1 MRKLLIVAYYFPPLG
16 GAGVQRTLKFIKYLP
31 EFGWQPVVLT
41 VRRSSYK
48 LKDTSLEHE
57 IPSHISV
64 YRTPALLL
72 PSWLPWRLRNFIGK
86 DLMLVDRQIGWL
98 PFAVRHTRGIIQKED
113 NIRAIYTTS
122 APYTAHLIGLRLK
135 RITSLPWL
143 ADFRDPWV
151 GNFSISFLTRWH
163 EQLARR
169 MESQVVQTA
178 DRITVVSEPMRQ
190 AFLSR
195 YTGLEDKRVL
205 TLPNGYDPD
214 DFLNAEPLE
223 REEKDCMH
231 ITYTGSFYGRRQ
243 TSYYFLQGLQAA
255 INSNCVSR
263 HKVRVWFVG
272 NMNQDV
278 LRQIEAFNLE
288 DVVRM
293 VGYLSHPQSISY
305 LLGADLLLLII
316 GPGPGSEVVF
326 TGKIFEY
333 LASHRPILALVPP
346 GVAADL
352 LEESH
357 AGIIVDPHDVKA
369 ITEQIVNLYGKWE
382 NDDLNVASDQSVIN
396 RYDRRRLTGKLAD
409 ALDAIGKMEE
419 DL

>member
-41 VRRSSYK
+41 VGRSSSK
-48 LKDTSLEHE
+48 LEDTSLESE
-57 IPSHISV
+57 IPSNTSV

-86 DLMLVDRQIGWL
+86 DLMLVDQQIGWL
-98 PFAVRHTRGIIQKED
+98 PFAVYYGRRVIQQESV
-113 NIRAIYTTS
+113 RAIYTTS
-122 APYTAHLIGLRLK
+122 TPYTSHLIGLRLK

-151 GNFSISFLTRWH
+151 GSFSRSFPTQLH
-163 EQLARR
+163 EQIARR

-190 AFLSR
+190 AFLTR
-195 YTGLEDKRVL
+195 YTSLEAQRVL
-205 TLPNGYDPD
+205 TLPNGYDSD

-243 TSYYFLQGLQAA
+243 PYHFLQGLQAA
-255 INSNCVSR
+255 LNSNRVSR
-263 HKVRVWFVG
+263 RKIRIWFVG

-278 LRQIEAFNLE
+278 LQQIEAFDLE

-293 VGYLSHPQSISY
+293 VGYLSHTQSINY
-305 LLGADLLLLII
+305 LLGSDVLLLII
-316 GPGPGSEVVF
+316 GPGPGSEIVF

-333 LASHRPILALVPP
+333 LASYKPILALVPP
-346 GVAADL
+346 GVAANL
-352 LEESH
+352 LEESQ
-357 AGIIVDPHDVKA
+357 AGIIVPPHDVKA
-369 ITEQIVNLYGKWE
+369 ITDQIVNLYGKWE
-382 NDDLNVASDQSVIN
+382 DDDLNIASDQSVIN
-396 RYDRRRLTGKLAD
+396 RYDRLRLTGKLAD
-409 ALDAIGKMEE
+409 ALEAIGKLGE
-419 DL
+419 DF